1 MSVSR
6 TEFEGRKWRV
16 VERVS
21 PGGAGLITVSR
32 AEFQAGKQRAGEM
45 VFCREGSHLMSV
57 SRTKFESLRG
67 KIESRGEGQVRRGSH
82 WMNVS
87 RTEFEAEKR
96 RVGERVRSEGVI
108 LDECESDRV

>member
-21 PGGAGLITVSR
+21 PGGAGLIIVSL

-45 VFCREGSHLMSV
+45 VFCREGSRLMSV
-57 SRTKFESLRG
+57 SRTMFEG
-67 KIESRGEGQVRRGSH
+67 
-82 WMNVS
+82 
-87 RTEFEAEKR
+87 TKR
-96 RVGERVRSEGVI
+96 RVG
-108 LDECESDRV
+108 DR